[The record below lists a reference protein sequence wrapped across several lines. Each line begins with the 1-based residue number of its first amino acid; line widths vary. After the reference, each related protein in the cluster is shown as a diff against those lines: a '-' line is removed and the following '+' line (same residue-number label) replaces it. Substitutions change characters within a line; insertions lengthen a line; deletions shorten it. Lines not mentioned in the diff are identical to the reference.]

1 MNRHLSE
8 AQLVAVHPVMT
19 VHPLLPVPE
28 KMPFPPLEIAE
39 PAQQPHRRPPEEAE
53 PAQAEV
59 AQEGRR

>member
-1 MNRHLSE
+1 M
-8 AQLVAVHPVMT
+8 AVHPVMT